1 MSLCRVY
8 VFFFTC
14 LSTCVASAAW
24 FVFSFVFITTFFFPE
39 FFFVEFNR
47 YLCHYALD
55 VRISLLLYLSPLL
68 ICIFIILI
76 PAYVYLNIHT
86 HSYWYTFIAILICIF
101 DVLFYIYTHLFVL
114 FLLFPKHNRHL
125 CYGVYWCNHTPSHIL
140 ILRFLLFFPICI
152 LYIYHRLDYNQNN
165 L

>member
-1 MSLCRVY
+1 MCVCFLLHLSFYLCCKR
-8 VFFFTC
+8 
-14 LSTCVASAAW
+14 CV
-24 FVFSFVFITTFFFPE
+24 VCVQLCIHNHLFFPDY
-39 FFFVEFNR
+39 FFVKFNR

-86 HSYWYTFIAILICIF
+86 HFPPFSYWYTFIAILMCIF

-125 CYGVYWCNHTPSHIL
+125 CYGVY
-140 ILRFLLFFPICI
+140 
-152 LYIYHRLDYNQNN
+152 
-165 L
+165 